1 MGDRRRPTATRTPP
15 DTSGGPPAV
24 ATEGTVIVDRGYRH
38 WDGER
43 GGLRTIRWAVTVD
56 ALRRAFGL
64 GRRARA
70 KLFPWGLVAIGVVL
84 ALVITGLYVAAGT
97 IGLPPEILP
106 ELPGH
111 RDLFSWFSAIALL
124 FVAVVGPSF
133 LVPDRRHGT
142 LALTLSR
149 PLGVVDYLRGK
160 AAAFAL
166 VVLAIQL
173 LPQLVLWIGRATVAD
188 SIGDWL
194 AESWPVLWQAPVVA
208 VVTLLAQGAVLALI
222 TSWVNR
228 TGVAAAAFLGTWAVL
243 APILGELSRLE
254 LPGVRYLALLTLPEH
269 PEVVADWVFGR
280 VTPDAFATVDAGFG
294 PVASLAAVVVLAV
307 LAGVLTVRRYRSL
320 A

>member
-1 MGDRRRPTATRTPP
+1 MSSAPTTIPP
-15 DTSGGPPAV
+15 PV
-24 ATEGTVIVDRGYRH
+24 EGAVIVDRGYRH

-43 GGLRTIRWAVTVD
+43 RGGSVIRWAVAVD

-70 KLFPWGLVAIGVVL
+70 KVFPFGLLAVGVML

-97 IGLPPEILP
+97 IGLPAEVLGD
-106 ELPGH
+106 LPGH
-111 RDLFSWFSAIALL
+111 RDLFSWFSAVALL

-149 PLGVVDYLRGK
+149 PLGVTDYLVGK
-160 AAAFAL
+160 ATAFTL

-188 SIGDWL
+188 SIGTWFS
-194 AESWPVLWQAPVVA
+194 ESWPVLWQAPLVA
-208 VVTLLAQGAVLALI
+208 VVTLLAQGALLALI
-222 TSWVNR
+222 TTWVNR

-243 APILGELSRLE
+243 TPILGELSRLE
-254 LPGVRYLALLTLPEH
+254 LPGARFLAFLTLPEH
-269 PEVVADWVFGR
+269 PEMIADAVFG
-280 VTPDAFATVDAGFG
+280 VTPTDYALVDAGFG
-294 PVASLAAVVVLAV
+294 PTAAVVAV
-307 LAGVLTVRRYRSL
+307 LVLVVVAGIITVRRYRSL

>member
-1 MGDRRRPTATRTPP
+1 MTDLTAVTIPSGPGDA
-15 DTSGGPPAV
+15 A
-24 ATEGTVIVDRGYRH
+24 VIVDRGYRH

-43 GGLRTIRWAVTVD
+43 LGRRTIRWAVTVD

-70 KLFPWGLVAIGVVL
+70 KIFPWGLVAVGIML

-97 IGLPPEILP
+97 IGLPPEVLP
-106 ELPGH
+106 DLPGH

-149 PLGVVDYLRGK
+149 PLGVMDYLRGK
-160 AAAFAL
+160 ATAFAL
-166 VVLAIQL
+166 VVLTIQL
-173 LPQLVLWIGRATVAD
+173 LPQLVLWIGRGTVAD
-188 SIGDWL
+188 SIGTWL
-194 AESWPVLWQAPVVA
+194 AESWPVLWQAPAVA
-208 VVTLLAQGAVLALI
+208 VVTLLAQGSLLALI
-222 TSWVNR
+222 TTWVNR

-243 APILGELSRLE
+243 TPILGELSRLD
-254 LPGVRYLALLTLPEH
+254 LPGARLLALLNLPEH
-269 PEVVADWVFGR
+269 PEVIANWVFDRPTGGE
-280 VTPDAFATVDAGFG
+280 FALVDAGFG
-294 PVASLAAVVVLAV
+294 PWASVGAVVVLTAV
-307 LAGVLTVRRYRSL
+307 AATITVRRYRSL

>member
-1 MGDRRRPTATRTPP
+1 MSTAPTTPA
-15 DTSGGPPAV
+15 GPGP
-24 ATEGTVIVDRGYRH
+24 GTDAAVIVDRGYRH

-43 GGLRTIRWAVTVD
+43 HGGRTIRWAVSVD

-70 KLFPWGLVAIGVVL
+70 KIFPWGLLAVGVML

-97 IGLPPEILP
+97 IGLPAEVLP
-106 ELPGH
+106 ELPDH
-111 RDLFSWFSAIALL
+111 RDLFSWFGAIALL

-149 PLGVVDYLRGK
+149 PLGVIDYLRGK
-160 AAAFAL
+160 ATAFAL
-166 VVLAIQL
+166 VVLSLQL
-173 LPQLVLWIGRATVAD
+173 LPQLVLWIGRGVVAD
-188 SIGDWL
+188 SPASWL

-208 VVTLLAQGAVLALI
+208 TVTLLAQGSLLALV
-222 TSWVNR
+222 TTWVNR

-243 APILGELSRLE
+243 TPILGELSRLD
-254 LPGVRYLALLTLPEH
+254 LPGFRLLALLNLPEH
-269 PEVVADWVFGR
+269 PEVIANWVFDQPQGS
-280 VTPDAFATVDAGFG
+280 FALLDAGFG
-294 PVASLAAVVVLAV
+294 PWASVTAVVVLTAV
-307 LAGVLTVRRYRSL
+307 AATITVRRYRSL